1 MTMREFIRNHK
12 SEIDNHIESIVPDFR
27 RSNNEREM
35 WINNDEYL
43 YRLARRNGV
52 RI

>member
-1 MTMREFIRNHK
+1 MTMCHFIKTHK
-12 SEIDNHIESIVPDFR
+12 SEIDNHIASIAPDFR
-27 RSNNEREM
+27 RNNDEREL
-35 WINNDEYL
+35 WIRNDEYL